1 MGTILLIHL
10 AGSIALLLW
19 GTHMVSSSI
28 LRGFGSLLRNWL
40 GRYLHS
46 RGMSILAGVGL
57 TALLQSS
64 TAASM
69 MTVSL
74 TTTGIITLV
83 PALAV
88 MLGANIGTTLVV
100 QVLSF
105 DTSLLSPI
113 LILIGVILY
122 RSNDTQRIESIG
134 QALIGLGLMLLA
146 LANLHYALI
155 DVEHAKA
162 FAVILQSISGDPIIT
177 LLLAALLTWLCYS
190 SVTTVLLI
198 ASLSLTGFITVPDC
212 LAMVLGANLGGAL
225 PAFTSASGNVAKR
238 LPLGNLLVRLTGCLL
253 FLPLLPYLSDYLQ
266 PLFSADK
273 ITVYFHTFFN
283 LLLAVLFI
291 GLLEPLANLLTR
303 LLPEPNQS
311 HDPSLPLYLDEAGL
325 EVTNIGLANA
335 TREILHATDL
345 VEQMQEYN
353 HQLLINSQ
361 ANNLIKIQQ
370 IDGYLDKLSVAIRA
384 YLADIGQD
392 GITDEDADRNQA
404 LLIFIINIEHIGD
417 ITSTNIAPLIRR
429 RQQQGENFPKVE
441 MDVLVAMQQKIA
453 EGIKLAVSAFLYNDK
468 EALKRLS
475 SGKKFMRRLEQHA
488 NRGHSLR
495 VKKDRI
501 KIDSGE
507 MYLQGQIYLRLL
519 RDYRRLYR
527 HLVELS
533 NATNPDEKK
542 NYLENPTDIL
552 LDQHSS
558 STKID

>member
-10 AGSIALLLW
+10 AGSVALLLW
-19 GTHMVSSSI
+19 GTHMVSRSI
-28 LRGFGSLLRNWL
+28 LKGFGSLLRNWL
-40 GRYLHS
+40 GRYLHN
-46 RGMSILAGVGL
+46 RGMSVLAGVGL

-88 MLGANIGTTLVV
+88 MLGANVGTTLVV

-105 DTSLLSPI
+105 DTSLISPI
-113 LILIGVILY
+113 LILVGVVLY
-122 RSNDTQRIESIG
+122 RTNDTQRLESVG

-146 LANLHYALI
+146 LANLHHALN

-162 FAVILQSISGDPIIT
+162 FVVILQSISGDPIIT

-198 ASLSLTGFITVPDC
+198 ASLSLTGLITVPDS

-225 PAFTSASGNVAKR
+225 PAFTSASGNIAKR
-238 LPLGNLLVRLTGCLL
+238 LPLGNLLVRFTGCLL
-253 FLPLLPYLSDYLQ
+253 FLPFLPYLSEWLK
-266 PLFSADK
+266 PLLAPNT
-273 ITVYFHTFFN
+273 ITVYFHTLFN
-283 LLLAVLFI
+283 LVLALIFI
-291 GLLEPLANLLTR
+291 GLLQPLANLLTR
-303 LLPEPNQS
+303 LLPEPSQS

-345 VEQMQEYN
+345 VEQMQQYN
-353 HQLLINSQ
+353 HDLLISSQ
-361 ANNLIKIQQ
+361 PNNFSKIRQF
-370 IDGYLDKLSVAIRA
+370 DGYLDKLSIAIRA

-417 ITSTNIAPLIRR
+417 ITSTNIAPLIQR

-441 MDVLVAMQQKIA
+441 MDVLKAMQNKIA

-527 HLVELS
+527 HLVEIS
-533 NATNPDEKK
+533 NATNPEEQK
-542 NYLENPTDIL
+542 NYPDNPSDIL
-552 LDQHSS
+552 LDHDT
-558 STKID
+558 STTHAE